1 MVSQAEIYTPKG
13 HLEIW
18 KYFKDGSQELFFS
31 DSNTITSGLGVG
43 LAAMFAGP
51 PYGSNNIQ
59 DYQIRFVQIGHGAPA
74 TYGPSQ
80 YKLVS
85 PLSSLAEYGVN
96 TESIISSMTPIENGS
111 VASTKLFSEI
121 PFNAIQKISN
131 KSVRFRIGYGYNT
144 ANNLGYTL
152 NEIGMF
158 MTNPLAQASPSPILT
173 MYKTFSSLEKTD
185 SFALVFMWT
194 ITF

>member
-18 KYFKDGSQELFFS
+18 KLYRDGRQELFFS
-31 DSNTITSGLGVG
+31 DHNTITSGMGVG

-59 DYQIRFVQIGHGAPA
+59 DYQIRWAQVGVAAPA

-80 YKLVS
+80 NKLA
-85 PLSSLAEYGVN
+85 SSLSLLSQYGTN
-96 TESIISSMTPIENGS
+96 TESIISSMTPIENG
-111 VASTKLFSEI
+111 VVMGAKYFMEI
-121 PFNAIQKISN
+121 PFNAIQKVSN
-131 KSVRFRIGYGYNT
+131 KSVRWTIALGYNT
-144 ANNLGYTL
+144 ANELGVNL
-152 NEIGMF
+152 NEIGLF
-158 MTNPLAQASPSPILT
+158 MTNPLNQPSPCPILCV
-173 MYKTFSSLEKTD
+173 YKTFSNIEKTSD
-185 SFALVFMWT
+185 FSLAFRWT